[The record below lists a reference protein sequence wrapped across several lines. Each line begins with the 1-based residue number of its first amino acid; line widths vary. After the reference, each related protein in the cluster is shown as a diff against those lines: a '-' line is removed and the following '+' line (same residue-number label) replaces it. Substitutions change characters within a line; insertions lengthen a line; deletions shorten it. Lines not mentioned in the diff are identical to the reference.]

1 MRPGA
6 AADAAAPN
14 AWATGRPQ
22 GTERT
27 FSERS
32 VTCPAMKEI
41 DRQRE
46 LYREALGLLGVGDVV
61 AAGPV
66 MAPRPQVR
74 GGLRRWFRRRR
85 GSLHPADQMAGLNVL
100 ALGDGALWLY
110 RAPKWGAGMPTIERL
125 VGWWPASTVTLA
137 STYKELESLDY
148 DTGTNYRTK
157 VVRIGVKAEGNE
169 RLTVVDGL
177 QNDQTRELVRE
188 IKQATGQ
195 RKN

>member
-1 MRPGA
+1 M
-6 AADAAAPN
+6 N
-14 AWATGRPQ
+14 
-22 GTERT
+22 
-27 FSERS
+27 RS
-32 VTCPAMKEI
+32 VTCAAVKEI

-46 LYREALGLLGVGDVV
+46 LYREALAMLGVREMV

-74 GGLRRWFRRRR
+74 GGLKRWFRRRG
-85 GSLHPADQMAGLNVL
+85 GSQHPADQMAGLNVL

-110 RAPKWGAGMPTIERL
+110 RAPKWQGGIPGIERL
-125 VGWWPASTVTLA
+125 VGWWPVSTVTLA

-148 DTGTNYRTK
+148 DTGTNYKTK
-157 VVRIGVKAEGNE
+157 VVRLGIKAEGDE
-169 RLTVVDGL
+169 RLTRVDGL

-188 IKQATGQ
+188 IKRATGQ